1 MAFTLWSAL
10 RRKLFNGSQ
19 PKCLRIRGRSP
30 SVADAQAWPMPR
42 RGRSPSGFIL
52 HHEEVTVVGRES
64 QFYCNL
70 KFLSPYLKFQ
80 ASASGLEVS
89 PSGHSTGRARVA
101 RYCTLLGGYWVVIG
115 WWQECGAYVGPRCLL
130 AGVTGLWRY
139 VILTACCGAV
149 LDKGTVQCLR
159 AG

>member
-1 MAFTLWSAL
+1 
-10 RRKLFNGSQ
+10 
-19 PKCLRIRGRSP
+19 
-30 SVADAQAWPMPR
+30 MPR

-101 RYCTLLGGYWVVIG
+101 RYCTLLGGDWV
-115 WWQECGAYVGPRCLL
+115 GAGMWSLRGAEVL
-130 AGVTGLWRY
+130 AGRCDWALAVCYTDGLLWGG
-139 VILTACCGAV
+139 IG
-149 LDKGTVQCLR
+149 
-159 AG
+159 